1 MSANRL
7 LIILG
12 VLIALFFVVT
22 GWGQLS
28 DEQSAGGVSEAV
40 VNMVRGLQSKAP
52 LSPND
57 LIGANPPD
65 CREQLRRKQFTLAE
79 GQSCELGVGEASD
92 PVRTLTLQLQQGHR
106 VRLRLSAGE
115 EDDTEQTE
123 TLPTD
128 GETPKNLELQFMR
141 EGGRL
146 VIACT
151 EASSSQRQCVI
162 TVL

>member
-1 MSANRL
+1 MSAKRM

-12 VLIALFFVVT
+12 VLIALFFVAT

-28 DEQSAGGVSEAV
+28 DEPSAGGVSEAV
-40 VNMVRGLQSKAP
+40 VNMVRGLQSKEP

-57 LIGANPPD
+57 LIGANPSD

-92 PVRTLTLQLQQGHR
+92 PVRTLTLQLQQGHQ

-115 EDDTEQTE
+115 EDDTKQTE

-128 GETPKNLELQFMR
+128 GETPKNLELQFIR

-146 VIACT
+146 VLACT
-151 EASSSQRQCVI
+151 DATGAQNQCVI
-162 TVL
+162 DVM